1 MGEAKEL
8 FLTIDAGTTA
18 IKVSALN
25 SAFKIVASE
34 NMEYQLITDVIL
46 SLENSVLLI
55 LILHV
60 WMYAKYT

>member
-34 NMEYQLITDVIL
+34 NMEYQLITEGEYITL
-46 SLENSVLLI
+46 PAETYWN
-55 LILHV
+55 
-60 WMYAKYT
+60 YAKQGILVIT

>member
-34 NMEYQLITDVIL
+34 NMEYQLIT
-46 SLENSVLLI
+46 EGE
-55 LILHV
+55 
-60 WMYAKYT
+60 